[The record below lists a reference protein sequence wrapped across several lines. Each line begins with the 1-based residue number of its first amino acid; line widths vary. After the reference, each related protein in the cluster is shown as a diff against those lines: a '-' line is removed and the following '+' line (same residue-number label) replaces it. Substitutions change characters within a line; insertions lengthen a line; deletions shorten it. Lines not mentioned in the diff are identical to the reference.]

1 MREDLSNIFGAF
13 LIKQLFHSRLLDMRW
28 LQPTRRYTP
37 CWLSVISCQTSAS
50 GITVKKRNCSFQVML
65 YRNNCCRFSFFV
77 FYWENP
83 FSVASLDRLFFYT
96 APNLVEMVE
105 IKEKRIIFASPTV
118 SLETSLFKRAN
129 ISKRVYSLPYYLC
142 GSKSSKSVP
151 LFSKPSDNRHGL
163 ANQGGV
169 IFSKKNISHQSIRG
183 HLYISCWSSEIR
195 IPPEELV
202 GAWIWYLLD
211 LFPMHQS
218 TCVTSVNSNHC

>member
-1 MREDLSNIFGAF
+1 
-13 LIKQLFHSRLLDMRW
+13 
-28 LQPTRRYTP
+28 
-37 CWLSVISCQTSAS
+37 
-50 GITVKKRNCSFQVML
+50 ML
-65 YRNNCCRFSFFV
+65 YHNNCCRFNFFV

-83 FSVASLDRLFFYT
+83 FSFASLDRLFFYT

-105 IKEKRIIFASPTV
+105 IKDRRIIFASPSV

-169 IFSKKNISHQSIRG
+169 IFSTKNISHQSIRG

-202 GAWIWYLLD
+202 GVWIWYLLD
-211 LFPMHQS
+211 LFPMHQF

>member
-1 MREDLSNIFGAF
+1 MLRSATVPL
-13 LIKQLFHSRLLDMRW
+13 K
-28 LQPTRRYTP
+28 
-37 CWLSVISCQTSAS
+37 SCYIA
-50 GITVKKRNCSFQVML
+50 ITVVGLVFSCSIAKIHFQL
-65 YRNNCCRFSFFV
+65 LRLIDSF
-77 FYWENP
+77 
-83 FSVASLDRLFFYT
+83 LYT

-105 IKEKRIIFASPTV
+105 IKEKRIILASPTV

-163 ANQGGV
+163 ASQGGV

-202 GAWIWYLLD
+202 GA
-211 LFPMHQS
+211 
-218 TCVTSVNSNHC
+218 